1 MNTVP
6 GFNHIDLL
14 VILSQLKSNKPLIQ
28 EYSSNQV
35 ASFLN
40 KNREYADDIITKVAE
55 YFDKNI
61 NEISESLLIK
71 VITNILNV
79 LQENNISI
87 TNFMSKIFPIL
98 MHIIYYCNRNIE
110 QYDIVTKVIGNLINK
125 CGTYTSQIIESH
137 VNSIFDK
144 FKKEQSFKYEYTKYA
159 MISVL
164 KEFLKNSPVISYN
177 KIIEAY
183 DSFNDIILNYKDGKE
198 YIRYATQ
205 SLIRE
210 FLLLL
215 SNRDLEIREDFTK
228 RIYKSCIENSI
239 KNNIS
244 DPNIT
249 HGVILV
255 LQACTVRREFFN
267 EKYKIALEF
276 LNKNKSHKSQLVRM
290 AIIDVIPYFGEYLKD
305 VFEEN
310 YLDIFMNHFFSL
322 YVSKPSIEV
331 KSRLLI
337 CFGKLSL
344 IITKSKFIPHSKSI
358 LRLLKADIEKNSNT
372 FNISILDC
380 LADFLKR
387 FSDETLTEL
396 PFSSILEKMF
406 NCGFYENHIRF
417 LNQLLSLFEHGSKEV
432 IKIMLVVLNVISII
446 ISDRKFI
453 LKDTLNKLKIIS
465 YDIDSSDRSFKMDLS
480 NNYSQMI
487 LSSSYIIEDNNL
499 SLKKHNSAHNFHN
512 IINDNKLSLNEA
524 RKSIISYIFNMK
536 SSSKG
541 NFNKI
546 MCQLIQNGLIF
557 LKDINHP
564 FFAKDILFFYQQFCV
579 KMLETSDTKIKEKII
594 ELANSQW
601 IPNIYGNEVDSSS
614 ECLSLRKQSTSSIT
628 SGKVAIDTEVEY
640 ILHIIVDSF
649 LNVILS
655 EQSEDLQLAML
666 NNIDD
671 PRYHTLLAENKFF
684 NKLTFVLK
692 FSNNALREKAI
703 LIIGKIIT
711 LNYTTI
717 TLFIKKSLLEIFMTL
732 EISNNIFEKEDAI
745 VLMSYYVKYTGMY
758 IVDYVQIIFST
769 LIKILK
775 AETTF
780 DAENEMQK
788 TYSNTML
795 IISILTIIRE
805 LISNNYYTDKSQI
818 EKYYKDI
825 LVICIEILKENSSM
839 QKQEIALM
847 TVLSILENSKK
858 DWKIYHDYIDLV
870 NLLIQILIR
879 EQNKKSRLY
888 AMKIFG
894 FIGAMDPEKLERL
907 MNFHKSEND
916 KYANEYYMADEYN
929 NYDDDDDIF
938 DHQMLKSKAVNP
950 KDVAPSVN
958 GNHIARKFNFDFQKE
973 INESELDTCT
983 YHAVASLIKILKNNN
998 NQETCNKV
1006 IIVLKDILSNLNE
1019 TDNTVIYVIL
1029 PTLIDSLNDFE
1040 GNTLNM
1046 IFERISFIIK
1056 TFKYIC
1062 KPFISDLVEVIVK
1075 YFFEKEFQKKICEI
1089 LMKMLELFLDEMEK
1103 YFPKLV
1109 PIMLEVLSDKS
1120 PADKTATI
1128 IIRKRIFKC
1137 FIYMSSKLS
1146 NYLGLVVPEMVN
1158 ILYSSM
1164 NEIKYDYVYSS
1175 SGTFA
1180 ITKNAITSIAN
1191 GTNYIPPLI
1200 NTTSSNSSDPAND
1213 ITSKTKDEEIF
1224 VFIDNI
1230 IKLPSFAQQMPRV
1243 ISILLKYMEV
1253 IPSSRDKI
1261 MKIFLD
1267 MMNNFRNN
1275 FLTFFPLVM
1284 RTAKSCGI
1292 PQLEYFNS
1300 FKNILEKNEIIEQIN
1315 HYQPRNRGCNRKKTS
1330 DSNEST
1336 QNSANKIR
1344 TRSGM
1349 MNKESLLNEFNPSN
1363 CSLEDDW
1370 KEWFK
1375 SSSKSLFLQSP
1386 SHALFCCQ
1394 SVSDYYPPLIS
1405 DLYNYA
1411 FISVW
1416 KMLNMDQKATII
1428 SYLNSA
1434 LEGSKTPP
1442 EILLTILNLAE
1453 FIEREEN
1460 HIEFINFEKLGQ
1472 VADVCKAY
1480 AKALYYVEN
1489 DFRNNND
1496 FSSLEKLITLY
1507 YDLELPESAIGI
1519 LKMAKINNKF
1529 INEEDWYLK
1538 LHQWKE
1544 SLDVIKSKPITN
1556 NGKID
1561 LEITKRSFICLDGLS
1576 DWESLLSLGD
1586 VVEKSENLNEEIVT
1600 KMSPALAKA
1609 SFNLGEWEKLK
1620 HFSDKI
1626 KPEEDIEVYEKNFFD
1641 AVIAIKS
1648 SDYQS
1653 ALSYIETARNAID
1666 DKIKTLLS
1674 ESYQR
1679 AYKLLLANE
1688 HLYELEEIISL
1699 QTKSELE
1706 DNLTEEKKELK
1717 KKWDNR
1723 LELTDRDIKS
1733 YERILAIRRLV
1744 FELDDDY
1751 DSHLKLAKIC
1761 RKEDRFT
1768 TCMIVLNRLSKRL
1781 QHCGTNVSVN
1791 VMLSIS
1797 KCLNENNNQKDSEEA
1812 IKNLKNII
1820 DNQIDSINDNL
1831 KSKIYCYYA
1840 IWNEQQIEK
1849 NLTEEKVSSIL
1860 NYLEMS
1866 TKYNNKNYKAW
1877 HNYALLNYK
1886 FFEMEN
1892 KRVSYASYAS
1902 NAIKGFTKSVC
1913 IGGKSISKTLQDLL
1927 RLIDLWFQVGS
1938 EHSLNELIMESFDQI
1953 AIESWLLVIPQ
1964 LLARVGVTNETIR
1977 NSLVYILKKIGLN
1990 HPRSLSYPLIVMH
2003 QSKSKIRAKAADLIL
2018 TEMNTKHSKLIK
2030 ECELIINEL
2039 NRCALL
2045 LHEQWSE
2052 AIEESAK
2059 LFFQGKDING
2069 MIKTLQ
2075 EVHMKMDCEP
2085 VTMNEVHFHQMYQ
2098 SELNEAKGYLNDYLQ
2113 TKNEMDIKQAWD
2125 IYHPIFK
2132 NMNENFSTLKY
2143 LDLENVS
2150 PNLFN
2155 FKQSEICIPGM
2166 YRSGYPVVK
2175 IASFAK
2181 QLTVLN
2187 SKQHPRK
2194 IIIYGS
2200 NGKEYMFLLKG
2211 HEDLRQD
2218 ERAMQLFGLVNT
2230 LLSNDQ
2236 DTSDKNLFIK
2246 RFPVIPL
2253 SHNTGIIGWVPNC
2266 DTLHQLIKEYRTSN
2280 KIATNVEHRLMY
2292 TNYPKFDTA
2301 TFMTKLEI
2309 FKNAL
2314 NNTLG
2319 LDLYKIL
2326 WKKSQN
2332 SETWLDRRTNYS
2344 RSLAVMSM
2352 VGYILGLG
2360 DRHPSNLM
2368 LDRKSGKIL
2377 HIDFGDCFEVA
2388 MKRERFPER
2397 VPFRLTRMLIK
2408 ALEVSGIEGTY
2419 RITCENVMR
2428 VLRANKD
2435 SLIAILT
2442 AFVHDPLISFRLL
2455 IPLIMKAAKRKSLIK
2470 GEKEEKITSESLRND
2485 KIDELIE
2492 IRRNRSMT
2500 KADRNKERKTMG
2512 MAANNGIEDIDLEK
2526 KRMGSAE
2533 RQLYI
2538 EFEEREEVESDD
2550 LNKIAKIVLERIID
2564 KLQGTDFSKVETLDV
2579 VKQVEKLIK
2588 QATSHENLSQSY
2600 LGWCPFW

>member
-1 MNTVP
+1 MNTAP

-14 VILSQLKSNKPLIQ
+14 VILSQLRSNKPIIQ
-28 EYSSNQV
+28 EYSAKQV
-35 ASFLN
+35 GSFLN
-40 KNREYADDIITKVAE
+40 KNREYADDIISKIAE
-55 YFDKNI
+55 FFDKNI
-61 NEISESLLIK
+61 NDISETLLIK

-79 LQENNISI
+79 LQENNISM

-98 MHIIYYCNRNIE
+98 MHIIYYCNRTIE

-125 CGTYTSQIIESH
+125 CGIYTSQIIESH

-183 DSFNDIILNYKDGKE
+183 ESFNDIILNYKDTKE

-228 RIYKSCIENSI
+228 RIYKTCIYNVV

-244 DPNIT
+244 DPNVT

-267 EKYKIALEF
+267 EKYKITMDF
-276 LNKNKSHKSQLVRM
+276 LNRNKTHKSQNVRI
-290 AIIDVIPYFGEYLKD
+290 AIIDVIPYFAEYLKD

-310 YLDIFMNHFFSL
+310 YLNMFMEHFISL
-322 YVSKPSIEV
+322 YNSKPTIEI
-331 KSRLLI
+331 KAHLLQ

-358 LRLLKADIEKNSNT
+358 LRLVKGDIEKNVST

-396 PFSSILEKMF
+396 PFSQILEKMF
-406 NCGFYENHIRF
+406 NCGFYENHIVF
-417 LNQLLSLFEHGSKEV
+417 LNQLISLFEHGSKEV

-453 LKDTLNKLKIIS
+453 LKDTLSKLKIMS
-465 YDIDSSDRSFKMDLS
+465 YDIDSSERSFKLDLINQS
-480 NNYSQMI
+480 SQVIISPTSYSIDEANLNLRKNNSM
-487 LSSSYIIEDNNL
+487 N
-499 SLKKHNSAHNFHN
+499 NFHN
-512 IINDNKLSLNEA
+512 IINENKISLNEA
-524 RKSIISYIFNMK
+524 RKSIIAYIFNMK

-541 NFNKI
+541 NFNLI
-546 MCQLIQNGLIF
+546 MAELIKNALTF

-579 KMLETSDTKIKEKII
+579 KMLETSDTKIKQKII
-594 ELANSQW
+594 DLANAQW
-601 IPNIYGNEVDSSS
+601 IPNIYNNGIDTSND
-614 ECLSLRKQSTSSIT
+614 CLSLRKQSTSSIT
-628 SGKVAIDTEVEY
+628 SGKVVIDPEVEFV
-640 ILHIIVDSF
+640 LHIIVDSF

-655 EQSEDLQLAML
+655 EQNEDIKLDML

-671 PRYHTLLAENKFF
+671 PRYHMLLSENAFF
-684 NKLTFVLK
+684 HKLTFVLK
-692 FSNNALREKAI
+692 TANNAIKEKAI
-703 LIIGKIIT
+703 CIIGKIIT
-711 LNYTTI
+711 LNYTAITI
-717 TLFIKKSLLEIFMTL
+717 FIKKSLLEIFATL
-732 EISNNIFEKEDAI
+732 EISTNIFEKEDAI

-775 AETTF
+775 SETTF
-780 DAENEMQK
+780 DTDSEVQK
-788 TYSNTML
+788 AYSNNML
-795 IISILTIIRE
+795 IVSILTIIRE
-805 LISNNYYTDKSQI
+805 LINNNYYNDKKTI

-825 LVICIEILKENSSM
+825 IVICISILKENASI
-839 QKQEIALM
+839 QKQEISLM
-847 TVLSILENSKK
+847 TVLSILENSDK
-858 DWKIYHDYIDLV
+858 DWKIYYDYIDLV
-870 NLLIQILIR
+870 SLLIQILIR
-879 EQNKKSRLY
+879 ETNKKSRLY

-907 MNFHKSEND
+907 MNYHKSEND

-929 NYDDDDDIF
+929 NYDDDDDIL
-938 DHQMLKSKAVNP
+938 DRQMMIKNKNNLKENF
-950 KDVAPSVN
+950 DVA
-958 GNHIARKFNFDFQKE
+958 NHNKKKFNFDFQKE
-973 INESELDTCT
+973 INENELDTCT
-983 YHAVASLIKILKNNN
+983 YHAVNTLMKILKTNA

-1006 IIVLKDILSNLNE
+1006 IIVLKDILANLND
-1019 TDNTVIYVIL
+1019 TDNTVIYLIL
-1029 PTLIDSLNDFE
+1029 PTMIDALNDFE
-1040 GNTLNM
+1040 GNTQTM

-1062 KPFISDLVEVIVK
+1062 RPFISDLVDVVIK
-1075 YFFEKEFQKKICEI
+1075 YFFEREFQKIICEI
-1089 LMKMLELFLDEMEK
+1089 LMKMLELFLDDMEN

-1109 PIMLEVLSDKS
+1109 PIMLEVLN
-1120 PADKTATI
+1120 DKTTYDKATTI
-1128 IIRKRIFKC
+1128 TMRKNIFKC
-1137 FIYMSSKLS
+1137 FIFMSSKIS

-1164 NEIKYDYVYSS
+1164 NEIKYDYVYASN
-1175 SGTFA
+1175 
-1180 ITKNAITSIAN
+1180 IVNNINTKNAISSIATGSSFTPSN
-1191 GTNYIPPLI
+1191 NTSMTGI
-1200 NTTSSNSSDPAND
+1200 NDE
-1213 ITSKTKDEEIF
+1213 KGKDEEIF
-1224 VFIDNI
+1224 VFIENI
-1230 IKLPSFAQQMPRV
+1230 IKLPAFSQQMPKV

-1253 IPSSRDKI
+1253 IPSSREKI
-1261 MKIFLD
+1261 MKIFLL
-1267 MMNNFRNN
+1267 MMNNFKNI
-1275 FLTFFPLVM
+1275 FLTFFPLVV
-1284 RTAKSCGI
+1284 RTSKAIGI
-1292 PQLEYFNS
+1292 PQLQFFNA
-1300 FKNILEKNEIIEQIN
+1300 FKKALERDEIIELIN
-1315 HYQPRNRGCNRKKTS
+1315 NYDPKTHSVLNNLRKKTLDSS
-1330 DSNEST
+1330 DES
-1336 QNSANKIR
+1336 SLPKIR
-1344 TRSGM
+1344 SRSGM
-1349 MNKESLLNEFNPSN
+1349 MNRESLLNEFNPSN
-1363 CSLEDDW
+1363 CSIEDDW
-1370 KEWFK
+1370 REWFK

-1405 DLYNYA
+1405 ELYNYA

-1416 KMLNMDQKATII
+1416 KMLNMDQKALLI
-1428 SYLNSA
+1428 SYLNTA

-1544 SLDVIKSKPITN
+1544 SLDVIKKRPMIS

-1561 LEITKRSFICLDGLS
+1561 LDLTKRFFICLDGLS

-1586 VVEKSENLNEEIVT
+1586 EVEKVDTLNDDILT
-1600 KMSPALAKA
+1600 RMSPELAKA
-1609 SFNLGEWEKLK
+1609 SFNLGEWDKLK
-1620 HFSDKI
+1620 HYSNKI
-1626 KPEEDIEVYEKNFFD
+1626 KPEEDIQVYEKNFFD
-1641 AVIAIKS
+1641 AIIAIKS
-1648 SDYQS
+1648 FDFN
-1653 ALSYIETARNAID
+1653 AARNFIDEARSAID

-1699 QTKSELE
+1699 QTSNDSVDEVEKK
-1706 DNLTEEKKELK
+1706 KKELK
-1717 KKWDNR
+1717 KKWDGR

-1744 FELDDDY
+1744 FKIDEDY
-1751 DSHLKLAKIC
+1751 DTHLKLAKIC

-1781 QHCGTNVSVN
+1781 QHCCNNVSVN

-1797 KCLNENNNQKDSEEA
+1797 KCLNENNNQKDSEAA
-1812 IKNLKNII
+1812 IDNLKKII
-1820 DNQIDSINDNL
+1820 DNEINTIDDTL

-1840 IWNEQQIEK
+1840 IWNAQMIEK
-1849 NLTEEKVSSIL
+1849 RLTEDKVSSIL
-1860 NYLEMS
+1860 NYLELS
-1866 TKYNNKNYKAW
+1866 TKYNSKNYKAW

-1892 KRVSYASYAS
+1892 TMTYNAYAS

-1938 EHSLNELIMESFDQI
+1938 DSTLNELIMTSFDQI
-1953 AIESWLLVIPQ
+1953 AIESWLMVIPQ

-2018 TEMNTKHSKLIK
+2018 TEMNTKHGKLIK

-2059 LFFQGKDING
+2059 LFFQSKDLNG
-2069 MIKTLQ
+2069 MVKTLK
-2075 EVHMKMDCEP
+2075 EAHLKMDCEP
-2085 VTMNEVHFHQMYQ
+2085 VTMNEVHFHQMYK
-2098 SELNEAKGYLNDYLQ
+2098 SELDEAKRYLNDYLQ

-2132 NMNENFSTLKY
+2132 NMNDNFSTLKY

-2150 PNLFN
+2150 PNLFH
-2155 FKQSEICIPGM
+2155 FKESEICIPGM

-2175 IASFAK
+2175 IASFSK
-2181 QLTVLN
+2181 TLTVLN

-2455 IPLIMKAAKRKSLIK
+2455 IPLIMKEKKRR
-2470 GEKEEKITSESLRND
+2470 GYVKEEHNDKITSESLRND
-2485 KIDELIE
+2485 RVEDIIDMQSS
-2492 IRRNRSMT
+2492 RHRSMT
-2500 KADRNKERKTMG
+2500 KTARDSDRRGRNTM
-2512 MAANNGIEDIDLEK
+2512 NNNNNDVGDIELEK

-2564 KLQGTDFSKVETLDV
+2564 KLQGTDFSKIDTLDV
-2579 VKQVEKLIK
+2579 KQQVEKLIR